1 MMECSGIRSRGG
13 VLNTSKSYL
22 NELVQE
28 TVRTAALPPQE
39 RCRGRGAA
47 LHMSDHESR
56 QVWDSWQLAGCCP
69 GPPITPQSPQPVCFG
84 ACLGPGR
91 PCEGAP
97 KGGDGHSQG
106 AGQACRGW
114 TARPGRT
121 GLPRGLAQG
130 LLPRPAHGPGG
141 PACWKTAAYV
151 PPPGPHVLRA
161 PAAQP
166 VQLVPASSPGVPTPL
181 CARHRAAHLRTARRQ
196 RVASSRTSR
205 PPLRPGQPRPGRLRL
220 ALSRSPTPVPP
231 APGLHTGPSPLPS
244 TLPRY
249 LPGWPPG
256 GSSVSAQTSPAGC
269 EPLSPHL
276 QTEHGLNPRALKSG
290 SREAPRAVA
299 RQWAVVRPCLCAPC
313 GSPRQ
318 GQSGPPGLPP
328 PRPGGG
334 LPVCRQAARKRPA
347 QAPLPWVHGP
357 ELSLNQ
363 RPVVRAASQEGD
375 VGWSAPVPQGRA
387 RLLRR
392 GPGGDSSSVWR
403 GSPLARP

>member
-106 AGQACRGW
+106 AGQARRGW

-181 CARHRAAHLRTARRQ
+181 CARHRAARLRTARRQ

-318 GQSGPPGLPP
+318 GQSGPPGLLAAPARRRAPRAPAGRAEETSPGSPPLGARPRAFTQSAASGKSRIPGRGCGMERTSAPGQSPSPATGPGWRQLLRMEGQP
-328 PRPGGG
+328 PR
-334 LPVCRQAARKRPA
+334 
-347 QAPLPWVHGP
+347 
-357 ELSLNQ
+357 
-363 RPVVRAASQEGD
+363 
-375 VGWSAPVPQGRA
+375 
-387 RLLRR
+387 
-392 GPGGDSSSVWR
+392 
-403 GSPLARP
+403 